1 MIGYY
6 NYTVILTYLALLSG
20 STGIFFALNNNPFA
34 AIICLLCAGLFDLFD
49 GKVARTKKDRTMDEK
64 NFGIQI
70 DSLSD
75 LISFGVLPACIGYTV
90 GMKEYY
96 FIPIFVMFILAGFI
110 RLAFFNVRE
119 LNVLYGTVQEKS
131 TFYYGMPITMAS
143 LLIPSLYILKPF
155 IPNYFYIIYA
165 IFMGVVAIL
174 FVAKIK
180 FPKPNKI
187 AIIGLAIFGTLL
199 TIASIVIGVLDLNGV
214 FGN

>member
-20 STGIFFALNNNPFA
+20 STGIFFALKGDPFI
-34 AIICLLCAGLFDLFD
+34 AIICLLTAGMLDLFD

-75 LISFGVLPACIGYTV
+75 IVSFGVLPACIGYAV
-90 GMKEYY
+90 GMQEYY
-96 FIPIFVMFILAGFI
+96 FIPIFAIFILAGFI

-119 LNVLYGTVQEKS
+119 LNAFYGVTEEKS

-143 LLIPSLYILKPF
+143 LLIPALYILKPF
-155 IPNYFYIIYA
+155 IPNFYIIYA
-165 IFMGVVAIL
+165 VFMVLVAIM

-180 FPKPNKI
+180 FPKPNKAATI
-187 AIIGLAIFGTLL
+187 ALAIIGTLL
-199 TIASIVIGVLDLNGV
+199 TIASVVVGILDMNGV
-214 FGN
+214 FN